1 MNLADFHSEAF
12 QEFVLDHLEEDPALL
27 LLKYQ
32 GKTTFDLKAAV
43 QQIAARKKADKK
55 LPSWAQDQRLIFPI
69 SLSLEQSSSEQTAKF
84 KAGNQSGSTFLD
96 LTGGFGVDSF
106 FMGQK
111 FQKAIYCEQNEEL
124 AQIASHNFEI
134 LEPEKFQIFT
144 GDGIQFLENSQE
156 HFDLIYVDPARRGKG
171 NQKLYKLA
179 DCEPEITTNW
189 NLMQSKASKILLKV
203 SPMLDISQ
211 AIQEIPEIQRVTV
224 LSVKNEVKEILLEW
238 TMEAATNE
246 LSILAVDL
254 GASEQVFG
262 FSPREESEAQS
273 VFGEAEKYLIEPNS
287 AILKAGGFK
296 IFGERFS
303 LKKLDTNS
311 HFYTADEH
319 PKNFPGRVF
328 EIIQEVS
335 PKKAEL
341 KKLFPKGKVN
351 VIMRNYAQGAN
362 EFKKK
367 FGLKDGGED
376 FLIGTKSP
384 SGFKVF
390 WCKQARS

>member
-1 MNLADFHSEAF
+1 MNLAEFHSEAF
-12 QEFVLDHLEEDPALL
+12 QQFVLDHLEEDPALL

-32 GKTTFDLKAAV
+32 GKTAFDLKAAV

-55 LPSWAQDQRLIFPI
+55 LPSWAQDQRLLFPV

-84 KAGNQSGSTFLD
+84 KARNQAGGTFLD

-106 FMGQK
+106 FIGQN
-111 FQKAIYCEQNEEL
+111 FQKAFYCERNEEL
-124 AQIASHNFEI
+124 AQIALHNFEI
-134 LEPEKFQIFT
+134 LEPGKFQVFT
-144 GDGIQFLENSQE
+144 GDGMEFLEKSQE
-156 HFDLIYVDPARRGKG
+156 HFDLIFADPARRGKG

-179 DCEPEITTNW
+179 DCEPDITANW
-189 NLMQSKASKILLKV
+189 KLMQSKASKILLKV

-211 AIQEIPEIQRVTV
+211 AIQEIPEIQRVII
-224 LSVKNEVKEILLEW
+224 LAVKNEVKEILLEW
-238 TMEAATNE
+238 TREAKYEE
-246 LSILAVDL
+246 LSVLSVDL

-262 FSPREESEAQS
+262 FRPEEESEAKS
-273 VFGEAEKYLIEPNS
+273 LFGEAEKYLIEPNA

-303 LKKLDTNS
+303 LKKLDPNS
-311 HFYTADEH
+311 HFYTTEELPLDI
-319 PKNFPGRVF
+319 PGRVF
-328 EIIQEVS
+328 EIIQEIS

-341 KKLFPKGKVN
+341 KRLFPTGKVN
-351 VIMRNYAQGAN
+351 VILRNYALGAN

-367 FGLKDGGED
+367 FGLKDGGTD

-390 WCKQARS
+390 WCRQVRS

>member
-1 MNLADFHSEAF
+1 MNLAEFHSEAF
-12 QEFVLDHLEEDPALL
+12 QQFVLDHLEEDPALL

-32 GKTTFDLKAAV
+32 GKTAFDLKAAV
-43 QQIAARKKADKK
+43 HQIAARKKADKK
-55 LPSWAQDQRLIFPI
+55 LPSWAQDQRLIFPV
-69 SLSLEQSSSEQTAKF
+69 SLSIEQSSSEETAKF
-84 KAGNQSGSTFLD
+84 KAGIQAGGTFLD

-106 FMGQK
+106 FIGRK
-111 FQKAIYCEQNEEL
+111 FQKAIYCERNEEL
-124 AQIASHNFEI
+124 AQVASHNFEI
-134 LEPEKFQIFT
+134 LGPGKFHVFR
-144 GDGIQFLENSQE
+144 GDGVEFLEKSQE
-156 HFDLIYVDPARRGKG
+156 QFDLIYADPARRGKG

-179 DCEPEITTNW
+179 DCEPDITANW
-189 NLMQSKASKILLKV
+189 KLMESKASKILLKV

-211 AIQEIPEIQRVTV
+211 AIQEIPEIQRATV

-238 TMEAATNE
+238 TKEAESQE

-254 GASEQVFG
+254 GASEQAFG
-262 FSPREESEAQS
+262 FSPEEESEAKS
-273 VFGEAEKYLIEPNS
+273 LFGEAEKYLIEPNA

-303 LKKLDTNS
+303 LKKLDANS
-311 HFYTADEH
+311 HFYTTEEFPLDI
-319 PKNFPGRVF
+319 PGRVF
-328 EIIQEVS
+328 EIIQEIS

-341 KKLFPKGKVN
+341 KKQFPKGNVN
-351 VIMRNYAQGAN
+351 VILRNYAQGAN

-390 WCKQARS
+390 WCRPVKS